1 MTLNTGGAGDDL
13 VQPFQ
18 IEASSLR
25 GRLVRMGP
33 ALDSIVAAHDYPA
46 PVARL
51 LAETVVLA
59 GMLASALK
67 YDGIFTLQA
76 RGNGPVSTV
85 MADVTSVGDVRG
97 YARADPEWL
106 PTIGQ
111 EGARDPTEL
120 RALLGKGHLAFTVDQ
135 GPNTQRYQGIVELT
149 GGTLAECL
157 QFYFRQSE
165 QIDAGL
171 KVAVGQF
178 DGRWRGGGLMVQR
191 LPEEK
196 GAFAS
201 DRQED
206 WRRAMILMGSCTPA
220 ELLAPDLSAHGLLFR
235 LFHEDGVRVY
245 APTPVQQGC
254 RCSRDR
260 IVRILASLP
269 EHEVKDTI
277 VDGRATITCEF
288 CNTHYAFDASEVEA
302 LYQTPNH

>member
-1 MTLNTGGAGDDL
+1 MTVEAVGVDDL

-25 GRLVRMGP
+25 GRLIRMGA
-33 ALDSIVAAHDYPA
+33 ALDTIVAAHDYPA

-59 GMLASALK
+59 GMLASSLK

-76 RGNGPVSTV
+76 RGNGPVSTI
-85 MADVTSVGDVRG
+85 MADVTSVGDMRG
-97 YARADPEWL
+97 YARADRARLAES
-106 PTIGQ
+106 
-111 EGARDPTEL
+111 GAEPTEL
-120 RALLGKGHLAFTVDQ
+120 RMLLGKGYLAFTVDQ

-171 KVAVGQF
+171 KVAVGQV

-191 LPEEK
+191 LPEEPD
-196 GAFAS
+196 AIVS

-206 WRRAMILMGSCTPA
+206 WRRAMILMGSCTPG
-220 ELLAPDLSAHGLLFR
+220 ELLNPGLSAHGLLFR

-245 APTPVQQGC
+245 APSPVQQGC

-260 IVRILASLP
+260 IASILGSLP
-269 EHEVKDTI
+269 EDEVRET
-277 VDGRATITCEF
+277 VEDGQITITCEF
-288 CNTHYAFDASEVEA
+288 CNSRYVFDMADLDA
-302 LYQTPNH
+302 MYRTQGG